1 MNKQRYYY
9 YNYSE
14 SPKEAMKCSIST
26 TKTRSSR
33 SLMLYKMGVLQNFAK
48 FSRKH
53 LSWRTAILSKMT
65 PVQVFFCEFY
75 EILRTS
81 FLQMIYGRLFN
92 VSNSDARNRQHCLR
106 FSAFI
111 FNFDNTEWFD
121 SAFLC
126 LAW

>member
-33 SLMLYKMGVLQNFAK
+33 SLMLYKIGVLQNFAK

-75 EILRTS
+75 EILRTF

-106 FSAFI
+106 FNAFI

>member
-14 SPKEAMKCSIST
+14 SPKEAMKCSIPT

-33 SLMLYKMGVLQNFAK
+33 SLMLYKIGVLQNFAK

-75 EILRTS
+75 EILRTF

>member
-26 TKTRSSR
+26 TKTKSSL
-33 SLMLYKMGVLQNFAK
+33 SLMLYKLGVLQNFAK

-75 EILRTS
+75 DILRTS
-81 FLQMIYGRLFN
+81 LLQMIYGRLFH
-92 VSNSDARNRQHCLR
+92 VSNNDARNRQHCLR

-111 FNFDNTEWFD
+111 FNFDNIEWFD
-121 SAFLC
+121 SAFLF